1 MANTSFLDFNTQTSI
16 NSGDYVVGYN
26 AAGTGEIRVPINV
39 GLNTSNNTLSIVG
52 SLSASSFL
60 GVSYKTEFNY
70 LAPAGTYVPLFT
82 VPAGYRFACD
92 SITFTIDNVV
102 GTFGAGTAPTISVI
116 SGTVYSAAA
125 RLQGRI
131 FGSGN
136 HNVGSYF
143 KSANAQPSD
152 DFRTAA
158 AGSTVSV
165 VVQVANA
172 GTSFSVLSGAVIVAG
187 FLY

>member
-1 MANTSFLDFNTQTSI
+1 MANSSFLDFNTQTSI

-52 SLSASSFL
+52 TLSASSFL
-60 GVSYKTEFNY
+60 SVSYKTELNF
-70 LAPAGTYVPLFT
+70 LAAAGTYVPLFT

-92 SITFTIDNVV
+92 SITCTLDNVV
-102 GTFGAGTAPTISVI
+102 GTYVTGTAPTISVI
-116 SGTVYSAAA
+116 SGTVYSVGVK
-125 RLQGRI
+125 LQGRP
-131 FGSGN
+131 FGTTN
-136 HNVGSYF
+136 LNAGSYF
-143 KSANAQPSD
+143 KSSNATAAD
-152 DFRTAA
+152 DFKTAA

-165 VVQVANA
+165 VVQVANS
-172 GTSFSVLSGAVIVAG
+172 GTSFTVLSGAVIVAG